1 MNMKNYQLFEERNLT
16 MENNNHL
23 FSRILPFLL
32 TIVTAIIVV
41 FMAQTLLDV
50 KAELKEV
57 KTALLK
63 MEQEKISSASFKPF
77 AVLEENCT
85 GCHNERKFM
94 GIHGGDA
101 EITNV
106 IKYMEQMPDVHLSP
120 QDADKIHGSLELLKC
135 VKCHEESTIKK
146 LGMMSA
152 SKQHDIVESMSK
164 KTGSGILSEDVNKIQ
179 QSLLKV
185 QGF

>member
-1 MNMKNYQLFEERNLT
+1 
-16 MENNNHL
+16 MENKDHL
-23 FSRILPFLL
+23 FTRLLPFLL

-41 FMAQTLLDV
+41 FIAQILLDV

-57 KTALLK
+57 KTALLN

-77 AVLEENCT
+77 GVLEENCT

-106 IKYMEQMPDVHLSP
+106 IKFMEQMPDVHLSP
-120 QDADKIHGSLELLKC
+120 QDADKIHSSLELLKC
-135 VKCHEESTIKK
+135 AKCHDESTIKK
-146 LGMMSA
+146 LGTMSA
-152 SKQHDIVESMSK
+152 AKQKETIERMAK
-164 KTGSGILSEDVNKIQ
+164 KTGSGILSEDADKIQ
-179 QSLLKV
+179 KALLKV